1 VVLVEWVAAELEVIE
16 LLIPHRQLLCLYPQE
31 RILLLLVA
39 VVVEQV
45 DHQHLMVVTE
55 ELQLLME

>member
-16 LLIPHRQLLCLYPQE
+16 LLIQHQQLLFLYLQD

-39 VVVEQV
+39 VVVEHLE
-45 DHQHLMVVTE
+45 HQAQMVVTE
-55 ELQLLME
+55 ELQVLME